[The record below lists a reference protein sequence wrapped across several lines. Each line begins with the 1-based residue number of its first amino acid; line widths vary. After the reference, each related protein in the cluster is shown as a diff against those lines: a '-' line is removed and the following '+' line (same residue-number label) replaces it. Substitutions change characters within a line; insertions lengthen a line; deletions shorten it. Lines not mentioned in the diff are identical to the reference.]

1 MYFVTGGAFNGKS
14 KWVKAYHQITSDNCS
29 WFSAYQLDP
38 FPQSFSREMKD
49 FIVLEGIDGW
59 IKEWLKEL
67 SDKMVQEKWRN
78 LLNELQSWESDD
90 DGRKVILIGSD
101 VTKGIVPIHS
111 EDRTWRDVC
120 GRVFQATASQC
131 DEVELIW
138 YGTNRKLK

>member
-38 FPQSFSREMKD
+38 FPQSFSQEMKD

-59 IKEWLKEL
+59 IREWLKEL

-90 DGRKVILIGSD
+90 DRRKVILIG
-101 VTKGIVPIHS
+101 T
-111 EDRTWRDVC
+111 
-120 GRVFQATASQC
+120 
-131 DEVELIW
+131 
-138 YGTNRKLK
+138 